1 MDIEMN
7 KWTKILSVVIFLS
20 SAAIGLKAAVTE
32 AEARQ
37 KAIEILTSVGL
48 SEKLNAPVNIS
59 ADTDGVI
66 SIADE
71 GNFFMQYMVVDPNIS
86 ADGDLIMD
94 PNIKIP
100 DSAVNIVIVTHGW
113 IDKAGSDWP
122 ADVASE
128 IRKKVDANKWVCGFF
143 DWRGGAAV
151 VTPINAVNYGR
162 TVAGPRLAKAVL
174 NLGLKEIEHVHLIA
188 HSAGCWTIDA
198 AAEKIARQT
207 NAKIH
212 LTFLDAYVPPKR
224 AESEL
229 GKIESENTVWAEH
242 YYTKDITLDCTQEN
256 LSAAHNVDITQ
267 IDPIFAQHEFPYRWY
282 RATVAGKYRSKDWE
296 VNDKVITEHWGMDYG
311 FARSLEAGPAG
322 WAKSLTL
329 KMGND
334 AIKLKKPGKNL
345 FDRLFDMNIFKQDQ
359 KEKK

>member
-1 MDIEMN
+1 M
-7 KWTKILSVVIFLS
+7 KIQKYILCFAPFLLWLPNPPNVL
-20 SAAIGLKAAVTE
+20 ADTE
-32 AEARQ
+32 TRQ
-37 KAIEILTSVGL
+37 KVIKVITSVGL
-48 SEKLNAPVNIS
+48 SEKLTASVKIS

-71 GNFFMQYMVVDPNIS
+71 GNFLMQYMVVDPNVS
-86 ADGDLIMD
+86 ADGELVMD

-100 DSAVNIVIVTHGW
+100 DSAVNVVVVTHGW
-113 IDKAGSDWP
+113 IDKAASDWP
-122 ADVASE
+122 ADVAGE
-128 IRKKVDANKWVCGFF
+128 IRKKVDGEKWVCCYFG
-143 DWRGGAAV
+143 WKGGAAV
-151 VTPINAVNYGR
+151 VTPINAINYGK

-174 NLGLKEIEHVHLIA
+174 NLGLKKIEHIHLLA

-198 AAEKIARQT
+198 AAEKIADET

-212 LTFLDAYVPPKR
+212 LTFLDAYVPLKWD
-224 AESEL
+224 ESEL
-229 GKIESENTVWAEH
+229 GKIEGENIVWAEH
-242 YYTKDITLDCTQEN
+242 YYTKDITLDTTQEN

-267 IDPIFAQHEFPYRWY
+267 IDPFFAQHEFPYRWY
-282 RATVAGKYRSKDWE
+282 RATVAGKYHGKDWE

-322 WAKSLTL
+322 WAKSLAL

-345 FDRLFDMNIFKQDQ
+345 FENLFDLNIFEQNQ